1 MPAVVR
7 RMVLLY
13 SNAWKECSHFF
24 TEGTGCLGEQLSAAL
39 HPRGHHFLNGGMDRD
54 NPGFSG
60 PALISALEIPFRGID
75 LYFAVLLDS
84 EPGQAHN
91 PEHFGHVVLS
101 GRIDGLEIVNG
112 ERNAL
117 LIVIRL
123 FIFQPMTVIA
133 LAQIIHQSIVIH
145 LMQKI
150 DDMLQA
156 GMF

>member
-1 MPAVVR
+1 MAINPVCHIFEAVPEETFAIIFGHAVFLTEIGEGMPAVVR
-7 RMVLLY
+7 RMMLLY

-117 LIVIRL
+117 LIVIL
-123 FIFQPMTVIA
+123 LV
-133 LAQIIHQSIVIH
+133 
-145 LMQKI
+145 
-150 DDMLQA
+150 
-156 GMF
+156 